1 MTDYLKLAE
10 SMESP
15 KRFAHSVNVA
25 KTAVELAKKYDADVD
40 KAYLCGIL
48 HDIMKDR
55 SRDEQ
60 LKTILSSDIIM
71 THVEYA
77 NPKLWHSIAGYAY
90 LKTKLGITDLD
101 TLNAVR
107 YHTTARADMSVL
119 EKVIYIADY
128 ISEER
133 DYNGVDEMREAA
145 QVSLEQAMFIAL
157 QFTISDLSQ
166 KKRVISPNSLDAYN
180 QLNVDYYMK
189 GKIV

>member
-15 KRFAHSVNVA
+15 KRFNHSVNVA
-25 KTAVELAKKYDADVD
+25 KTAVELAKKYGADIE

-60 LKTILSSDIIM
+60 LQTILSADIIM
-71 THVEYA
+71 SHVEYA

-133 DYNGVDEMREAA
+133 DYNGVDEMRKAA

-166 KKRVISPNSLDAYN
+166 NKKVISPNSLDAYN

>member
-10 SMESP
+10 KMESP

-25 KTAVELAKKYDADVD
+25 KTAVELAKIYGADVD

-55 SRDEQ
+55 SGKEQ
-60 LKTILSSDIIM
+60 LQTILSADIVM

-133 DYNGVDEMREAA
+133 DYNGVEEMREAA
-145 QVSLEQAMFIAL
+145 KVSLEQAMFIAL

-166 KKRVISPNSLDAYN
+166 NKRVISPNSLDAYN